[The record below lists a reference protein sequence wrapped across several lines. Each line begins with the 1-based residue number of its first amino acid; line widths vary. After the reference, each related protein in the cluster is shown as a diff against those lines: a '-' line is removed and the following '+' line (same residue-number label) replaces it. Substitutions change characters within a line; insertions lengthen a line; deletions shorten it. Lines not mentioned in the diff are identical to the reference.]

1 MTVVTIDTTEVTKV
15 LKNTIE
21 YSHGFLAGAD
31 AGVPV
36 LLAKIGAAV
45 VEALQRFIDMQAAGN
60 PGALHHIYEWY
71 QTGSAGARLFSF
83 DYAVGGNTVTFSGET
98 TQSSSV
104 SNTATVPFY
113 NKAEIMEA
121 GSAITIEPSSSD
133 VIAFEGSGGPVFTPN
148 PITVSQPGGPGVAGS
163 FQRVVDLFFTQYFTQ
178 AFLSGSG
185 LLAALE
191 TPTAFASYF
200 AAGAMGGGYG
210 TGFKAGYDYMANAPV
225 GIGGLV

>member
-1 MTVVTIDTTEVTKV
+1 MTVVTIDTTEVEKV
-15 LKNTIE
+15 LRNTIA
-21 YSHGFLAGAD
+21 YSRGFLAGAD
-31 AGVPV
+31 AGLPV

-71 QTGSAGARLFSF
+71 QTGSAGGRLFEF
-83 DYAVGGNTVTFSGET
+83 DYAVGGNTVTFNGST
-98 TQSSSV
+98 TQSSTL

-113 NKAEIMEA
+113 NKADIMES
-121 GSAITIEPSSSD
+121 GTAITIEPSSSD
-133 VIAFEGSGGPVFTPN
+133 VLAFEGGDGTVFTPN
-148 PITVSQPGGPGVAGS
+148 PVTVSQPGGPGVAGS
-163 FQRVVDLFFTQYFTQ
+163 FQRVVDMFFTQYFTQ
-178 AFLSGSG
+178 AFLASSG

-210 TGFKAGYDYMANAPV
+210 TGVKAGYEYIANAPV
-225 GIGGLV
+225 GLSI